1 VIGKIALSW
10 FPRPRIALE
19 HTELSFGQN
28 QHISIRAIEVYPPLL
43 DLLIG
48 RFSLKRAL
56 LIDPRL
62 KMRLKHDPE
71 KPFDSGD
78 IEKKVIAALIY
89 VTRDLRI
96 SHIGVDG
103 GSAEIIIDE
112 TSQIT
117 LQDLAAQATAKP
129 GKLELELSAQSNL
142 WQRLAVQGN
151 VSPEDFAFRFDVG
164 VERLKISE
172 SLALA
177 RFRGVEFM
185 PQGDASFSLQ
195 ISGVGLHRVKATMA
209 DLPAPISVVRRG
221 RAVFELRQLKGALSY
236 REGSYEIAV
245 EQIEL
250 ASPALQASGQI
261 QIQPDRVSANIKAR
275 NLDVAEIGALI
286 RRAVD
291 QPEEAEKV
299 LRYLPAGTISEV
311 SFESAGRSFAELAS
325 AGNVIGYGTLRNGKI
340 FIPALDLDLQRVDA
354 HVRLD
359 KKELQATGVSLRLG
373 GMQGRSGVFRLALR
387 ERAEPFHLDIA
398 VDARAAELLDVLRK
412 VARDETLRAELRKL
426 RKAEGELSGRLILD
440 RRNDALTAEVSIPA
454 ADVSAEYEPVPFP
467 VAFRGGRIHFEDK
480 LLRIEN
486 AQGAMGDSRFDALNI
501 HFHRDE
507 SKRLEIASQRAT
519 LDLQQTETFLRRFE
533 SLRPQLQKL
542 TAARGRAELAGV
554 TFAGRYDDSTTWRF
568 GGTGRFDQVEVEHA
582 DLPEPIALTRA
593 DFDVSRE
600 RALFSDVA
608 GSMADA
614 DFLTSGKIEYESAKP
629 LRVEITGRA
638 TVGERL
644 TGRLT
649 RWLHLP
655 DEPRLRPPLAISAE
669 RLTWSSEGDR
679 SFLGQLGIAGG
690 ALLKIDALKRGPE
703 LVVND
708 FSLEDSG
715 KRAQMTLRLADE
727 SLAISFRGE
736 VTKETVDRVFDRF
749 PVDGG
754 SLRGDFQLS
763 APRRDDPMT
772 MSAKGELSGSKI
784 FLPIGDETTLI
795 EEFSLEAEGKS
806 LLVRSADL
814 RWRDNRLAIAGKV
827 TLGKEALRVDLDGS
841 GNRLG
846 LEELNRVF
854 GKAKKDEANARPGF
868 ALPPIEGRL
877 GVQLDSF
884 VTEHF
889 MMTAL
894 QVETEIAPSS
904 VTAEIKQGLIC
915 GIQTSGRV
923 NAGRGDIDID
933 FRFSANDAELDA
945 TTLCLSDRQTDV
957 KGTYS
962 LRARL
967 SGRDTPENLPAALK
981 GTFQLSARD
990 GEFVRSAG
998 LDATFDYLNDSGEFA
1013 VNFPDL
1019 DKKAL
1024 AYGLLSAKGNID
1036 GRLIQSD
1043 EIFIQAAPFTVA
1055 GQGSFDLQE
1064 KKIDLKGLVSVA
1076 LPAGQVIKR
1085 IPVLSA
1091 ILGGSLVGIPIRI
1104 RGPVERPEVSYLS
1117 PSDVGAELVNIPL
1130 RVLGMPLDAIKL
1142 FIPSE
1147 TSADP

>member
-1 VIGKIALSW
+1 
-10 FPRPRIALE
+10 
-19 HTELSFGQN
+19 
-28 QHISIRAIEVYPPLL
+28 
-43 DLLIG
+43 
-48 RFSLKRAL
+48 
-56 LIDPRL
+56 
-62 KMRLKHDPE
+62 M
-71 KPFDSGD
+71 
-78 IEKKVIAALIY
+78 
-89 VTRDLRI
+89 
-96 SHIGVDG
+96 
-103 GSAEIIIDE
+103 SA
-112 TSQIT
+112 
-117 LQDLAAQATAKP
+117 K
-129 GKLELELSAQSNL
+129 
-142 WQRLAVQGN
+142 
-151 VSPEDFAFRFDVG
+151 
-164 VERLKISE
+164 
-172 SLALA
+172 
-177 RFRGVEFM
+177 
-185 PQGDASFSLQ
+185 
-195 ISGVGLHRVKATMA
+195 
-209 DLPAPISVVRRG
+209 
-221 RAVFELRQLKGALSY
+221 
-236 REGSYEIAV
+236 
-245 EQIEL
+245 
-250 ASPALQASGQI
+250 
-261 QIQPDRVSANIKAR
+261 IKAR
-275 NLDVAEIGALI
+275 NLDLAEIGALI

-291 QPEEAEKV
+291 QPEAAEKV

-325 AGNVIGYGTLRNGKI
+325 AGNVTGYGTLRNGKI
-340 FIPALDLDLQRVDA
+340 FIPAFDLDLQRVDA

-359 KKELQATGVSLRLG
+359 KKALQVTGLSLRLG

-387 ERAEPFHLDIA
+387 ERAEPFYLDIA

-412 VARDETLRAELRKL
+412 VARDETLRAELGKL
-426 RKAEGELSGRLILD
+426 RKAEGELSGKLILA
-440 RRNDALTAEVSIPA
+440 RRNDALTAEVSIPD

-467 VAFRGGRIHFEDK
+467 VAFRGGRLHFEDK

-486 AQGAMGDSRFDALNI
+486 AQGAVGDSRFDALQI

-519 LDLQQTETFLRRFE
+519 LDLQQTETFLRRFG
-533 SLRPQLQKL
+533 SLGPQLQKL

-568 GGTGRFDQVEVEHA
+568 GGTGRLQQVEIEHA
-582 DLPEPIALTRA
+582 DLPGLLALTRA

-600 RALFSDVA
+600 RALFSEAA

-629 LRVEITGRA
+629 LRVEISGRA
-638 TVGERL
+638 TMGEQW

-655 DEPRLRPPLAISAE
+655 DELRLRPPLAISAE

-679 SFLGQLGIAGG
+679 SFLGQFGIAGG
-690 ALLKIDALKRGPE
+690 ALLKIDALKRGRE
-703 LVVND
+703 LFVND
-708 FSLEDSG
+708 FTLEDSG

-727 SLAISFRGE
+727 SLAFSFRGE
-736 VTKETVDRVFDRF
+736 VTKETVDRIFDGF

-754 SLRGDFQLS
+754 SLRGDFQVS
-763 APRRDDPMT
+763 VPRRDDPMT
-772 MSAKGELSGSKI
+772 MSAKGQLSGSNI
-784 FLPIGDETTLI
+784 FLPIGEETTLL

-814 RWRDNRLAIAGKV
+814 HWRDSRLAIAGKV
-827 TLGKEALRVDLDGS
+827 TPGKEALRVDLDAAG
-841 GNRLG
+841 GRLK
-846 LEELNRVF
+846 LAELKRLF
-854 GKAKKDEANARPGF
+854 GGAKNGQEKISQRI
-868 ALPPIEGRL
+868 ALPPVEGRVGL
-877 GVQLDSF
+877 QLESF

-889 MMTAL
+889 TISAL
-894 QVETEIAPSS
+894 QIETAIAESS
-904 VTAEIKQGLIC
+904 VRAEIRRGLIC
-915 GIQTSGRV
+915 GIQTSGRM
-923 NAGRGDIDID
+923 NAGSGDIDID
-933 FRFSANDAELDA
+933 FRFSANDAALDA
-945 TTLCLSDRQTDV
+945 TTLCLSDQQTDV

-962 LRARL
+962 LKARL
-967 SGRDTPENLPAALK
+967 LGRDTPENLPAALK

-998 LDATFDYLNDSGEFA
+998 LDATFDYLNGSGDFA

-1019 DKKAL
+1019 NKQAF

-1036 GRLIQSD
+1036 GRRIQSD
-1043 EIFIQAAPFTVA
+1043 EIVIQAAPFTVA

-1064 KKIDLKGLVSVA
+1064 KNFDLKGLVSVT

-1104 RGPVERPEVSYLS
+1104 RGPADRPEVSYLS

-1142 FIPSE
+1142 FIPGE